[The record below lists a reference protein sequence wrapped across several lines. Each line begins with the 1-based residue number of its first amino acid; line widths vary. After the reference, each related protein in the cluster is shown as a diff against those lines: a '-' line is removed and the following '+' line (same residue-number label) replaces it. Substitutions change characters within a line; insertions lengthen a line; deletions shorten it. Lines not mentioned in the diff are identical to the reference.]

1 MNNSFRRA
9 ITAAL
14 LCACLALLTGVALM
28 AVTAADKCLRLWVL
42 YEDIGVG
49 LKYHSLGKEGVR

>member
-14 LCACLALLTGVALM
+14 LCACLALLTGAALM
-28 AVTAADKCLRLWVL
+28 AVTAADKGLRLWVL
-42 YEDIGVG
+42 YEDVTVG
-49 LKYHSLGKEGVR
+49 LKYHSLGQD